1 MSSSSPQRIELCG
14 VTVDVETDHA
24 DLARYLRG
32 HFGQVQAPD
41 ATSATA
47 DVSVRVR
54 WTEGPRETARPET
67 VFPDW
72 PVDTMIDRHVY
83 VGPNRVVW
91 LRVDDVPALALASEH
106 GGPTRRFDLRF
117 HFSLGS
123 QGWRERLK
131 RAVYRQKVSALRR
144 SRLSTL
150 TYYAVY
156 YPVWWHLESRAAG
169 HPLHAAGVAMDGRAL
184 VLAGLPG
191 AGKST
196 LAASLLTVP
205 GAELLADNVVLHDGR
220 QIYGCF
226 EPVLLDEQ
234 TRAWLPQPPP
244 LRALGRRHVFKR
256 DAYHAPHRTDGLPP
270 GAAVILARGRE
281 TRLTP
286 IDSAVC
292 ARSLLAINEVA
303 KEVRRYHVLGAILGM
318 VEPAAQAEAHE
329 RAARLERLLA
339 GIPCYV
345 LEVREGAPGEAVA
358 ALRDMMTPARQIA
371 R

>member
-1 MSSSSPQRIELCG
+1 
-14 VTVDVETDHA
+14 
-24 DLARYLRG
+24 
-32 HFGQVQAPD
+32 
-41 ATSATA
+41 
-47 DVSVRVR
+47 
-54 WTEGPRETARPET
+54 
-67 VFPDW
+67 
-72 PVDTMIDRHVY
+72 MIDRHVY

-131 RAVYRQKVSALRR
+131 RAVYRRKVSALRR

-169 HPLHAAGVAMDGRAL
+169 HPLHAAGVAIDGRAL

-256 DAYHAPHRTDGLPP
+256 DAYHAPHRTDGLGSAISESPSRLVDH
-270 GAAVILARGRE
+270 AVLQHAEPRDLHPHDIARFQPLARAPR
-281 TRLTP
+281 RP
-286 IDSAVC
+286 H
-292 ARSLLAINEVA
+292 AR
-303 KEVRRYHVLGAILGM
+303 RRPCEDHV
-318 VEPAAQAEAHE
+318 
-329 RAARLERLLA
+329 ARLERLLA

-345 LEVREGAPGEAVA
+345 LEAREGAPGEAVA
-358 ALRDMMTPARQIA
+358 ALRDVMTPARQIA

>member
-32 HFGQVQAPD
+32 HFGHVQAPD

-256 DAYHAPHRTDGLPP
+256 DAYHAPHRTDQRGRQG
-270 GAAVILARGRE
+270 GASVSCARRDPRYGRAGCSGRGARASRSARAAARGDPLLR
-281 TRLTP
+281 
-286 IDSAVC
+286 
-292 ARSLLAINEVA
+292 ARGA
-303 KEVRRYHVLGAILGM
+303 RRGTCGGG
-318 VEPAAQAEAHE
+318 
-329 RAARLERLLA
+329 RR
-339 GIPCYV
+339 
-345 LEVREGAPGEAVA
+345 
-358 ALRDMMTPARQIA
+358 PARRDDA
-371 R
+371 GTADREMTAATACT